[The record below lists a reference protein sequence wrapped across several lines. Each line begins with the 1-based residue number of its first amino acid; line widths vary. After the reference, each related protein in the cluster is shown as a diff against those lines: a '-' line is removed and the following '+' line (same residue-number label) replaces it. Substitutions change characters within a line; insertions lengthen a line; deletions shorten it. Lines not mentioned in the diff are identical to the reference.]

1 MRENDKLQNDI
12 ERHPCVIVRLAWESL
27 LEWQLVRE
35 NKEHTGTELENFTK
49 GGENRKIQLHDWAI
63 IQSNC
68 QRQKAIDSLKIL
80 LEKSPEIKVMVK
92 EKRE

>member
-1 MRENDKLQNDI
+1 MITMSKSA
-12 ERHPCVIVRLAWESL
+12 ERFWLFQVQGPWS
-27 LEWQLVRE
+27 
-35 NKEHTGTELENFTK
+35 GTKLENFTK

>member
-1 MRENDKLQNDI
+1 MRY
-12 ERHPCVIVRLAWESL
+12 RLNNYL
-27 LEWQLVRE
+27 LEEMIITLKDDQFSRVKLIRPILP
-35 NKEHTGTELENFTK
+35 GTELENFTK